1 MKAEYFF
8 IIKPKYNQV
17 KRILIYGNY
26 IKSSHLQYLN
36 ILIEKLKKNDIEI
49 FFYEEFLKLLVE
61 KFDFNDNYASISETK
76 KLKTNK
82 IDTVLSIGGDGTI
95 LNSAVLVKDSKV
107 PILGINL
114 GRLGFLAIV
123 EKNKIN
129 VAIDSLLSGNYKIQK
144 RSLIKL
150 ISEPQI
156 FGDENFALNDFTVH
170 KSEAPSVIAVHTYL
184 DGKYLNTYWA
194 DGLIVSTP
202 TGSTGYSL
210 SCGGPI
216 VFPGSGNFIITP
228 VAPHNLTMRPLVIP
242 DDSELSLE
250 IEGRTDSFLCT
261 LDSRYKKITSKY
273 KLILKKANFLINII
287 VFEGYDFTKNL
298 QNKLNWGND
307 KRN

>member
-1 MKAEYFF
+1 M
-8 IIKPKYNQV
+8 

-26 IKSSHLQYLN
+26 IKSSHLQYLD
-36 ILIEKLKKNDIEI
+36 ILVEKLKKNDIEI
-49 FFYEEFLKLLVE
+49 FFYEEFLNFLTG
-61 KFDFNDNYASISETK
+61 KFDYPDDYNSISNTNE
-76 KLKTNK
+76 LIRNK
-82 IDTVLSIGGDGTI
+82 IDAVLSIGGDGTI
-95 LNSAVLVKDSKV
+95 LNSAVLVKNSNV

-129 VAIDSLLSGNYKIQK
+129 DAIDSLLSGNYKIQK

-150 ISEPQI
+150 VSEPDI
-156 FGDENFALNDFTVH
+156 FGDENFALNDFTIH
-170 KSEAPSVIAVHTYL
+170 KREAPSVIAVHTYL

-250 IEGRTDSFLCT
+250 IEGRTDNFLCT
-261 LDSRYKKITSKY
+261 MDSRYKKITAEY
-273 KLILKKANFLINII
+273 KLILKKADFLINII

>member
-1 MKAEYFF
+1 
-8 IIKPKYNQV
+8 V

-26 IKSSHLQYLN
+26 IKSSHLQYLD
-36 ILIEKLKKNDIEI
+36 ILVEKLKKNDIEI
-49 FFYEEFLKLLVE
+49 FFYEEFLNFLTG
-61 KFDFNDNYASISETK
+61 KFDYPDDYNSISNTNE
-76 KLKTNK
+76 LIRNK
-82 IDTVLSIGGDGTI
+82 IDAVLSIGGDGTI
-95 LNSAVLVKDSKV
+95 LNSAVLVKNSNV

-129 VAIDSLLSGNYKIQK
+129 DAIDSLLSGNYKIQK

-150 ISEPQI
+150 VSEPDI
-156 FGDENFALNDFTVH
+156 FGDENFALNDFTIH
-170 KSEAPSVIAVHTYL
+170 KREAPSVIAVHTYL

-250 IEGRTDSFLCT
+250 IEGRTDNFLCT
-261 LDSRYKKITSKY
+261 MDSRYKKITAEY
-273 KLILKKANFLINII
+273 KLILKKADFLINII

>member
-1 MKAEYFF
+1 
-8 IIKPKYNQV
+8 V

-26 IKSSHLQYLN
+26 IKSSHLQYLD
-36 ILIEKLKKNDIEI
+36 ILVEKLKKNDIEI
-49 FFYEEFLKLLVE
+49 FFYEEFLNFLTG
-61 KFDFNDNYASISETK
+61 KFDYPDDYNSISNTNE
-76 KLKTNK
+76 LIRNK
-82 IDTVLSIGGDGTI
+82 IDVVLSIGGDGTI
-95 LNSAVLVKDSKV
+95 LNSAVLVKNSNV

-129 VAIDSLLSGNYKIQK
+129 DAIDSLLSGNYKIQK
-144 RSLIKL
+144 RSLIEL
-150 ISEPQI
+150 VSEPDI
-156 FGDENFALNDFTVH
+156 FGDENFALNDFTIH
-170 KSEAPSVIAVHTYL
+170 KREAPSVIAVHTYL

-250 IEGRTDSFLCT
+250 IEGRTDNFLCT
-261 LDSRYKKITSKY
+261 MDSRYKKITAEY
-273 KLILKKANFLINII
+273 KLILKKADFLINII

>member
-1 MKAEYFF
+1 MKGEYFF
-8 IIKPKYNQV
+8 IIKPKYKPV

-36 ILIEKLKKNDIEI
+36 ILIEKLKKNEIEI
-49 FFYEEFLKLLVE
+49 FFYEEFLKFLV
-61 KFDFNDNYASISETK
+61 KNFDFDKDYAFIQDTK
-76 KLKTNK
+76 QLKTKK

-95 LNSAVLVKDSKV
+95 LNSAVLVKDSNV

-129 VAIDSLLSGNYKIQK
+129 SAIDSLLSGNYKIQK
-144 RSLIKL
+144 RSLIQL

-156 FGDENFALNDFTVH
+156 FGDENFALNDFTIH

-273 KLILKKANFLINII
+273 KLVLKKADFLINLI
-287 VFEGYDFTKNL
+287 VFEGYDFKKNL

>member
-1 MKAEYFF
+1 M
-8 IIKPKYNQV
+8 

-26 IKSSHLQYLN
+26 IKSSHLQYLD
-36 ILIEKLKKNDIEI
+36 ILVEKLKKNDIEI
-49 FFYEEFLKLLVE
+49 FFYEEFLNFLTE
-61 KFDFNDNYASISETK
+61 KFDYPDDYNSISNTNE
-76 KLKTNK
+76 LIRNK
-82 IDTVLSIGGDGTI
+82 IDAVLSIGGDGTI
-95 LNSAVLVKDSKV
+95 LNSAVLVKNSNV

-129 VAIDSLLSGNYKIQK
+129 DAIDSLLSGNYKIQK

-150 ISEPQI
+150 VSEPDI
-156 FGDENFALNDFTVH
+156 FGDENFALNDFTIH
-170 KSEAPSVIAVHTYL
+170 KREAPSVIAVHTYL
-184 DGKYLNTYWA
+184 NGKYLNTYWA

-250 IEGRTDSFLCT
+250 IEGRTDNFLCT
-261 LDSRYKKITSKY
+261 MDSRYKKITAEY
-273 KLILKKANFLINII
+273 KLILKKADFLINII

>member
-1 MKAEYFF
+1 M
-8 IIKPKYNQV
+8 

-36 ILIEKLKKNDIEI
+36 ILIEKLKKNEIEI
-49 FFYEEFLKLLVE
+49 FFYEEFLKFLV
-61 KFDFNDNYASISETK
+61 KNFDFDKDYAFIQDTK
-76 KLKTNK
+76 QLKTKK

-95 LNSAVLVKDSKV
+95 LNSAVLVKDSNV

-129 VAIDSLLSGNYKIQK
+129 SAIDSLLSGNYKIQK
-144 RSLIKL
+144 RSLIQL

-156 FGDENFALNDFTVH
+156 FGDENFALNDFTIH

-273 KLILKKANFLINII
+273 KLVLKKADFLINLI
-287 VFEGYDFTKNL
+287 VFEGYDFKKNL

>member
-1 MKAEYFF
+1 M
-8 IIKPKYNQV
+8 

-26 IKSSHLQYLN
+26 IKSSHLKYLN
-36 ILIEKLKKNDIEI
+36 ILVEKLKKNDIEI
-49 FFYEEFLKLLVE
+49 FFYEEFLNFLIE
-61 KFDFNDNYASISETK
+61 NFNYKNDCGYLSQTDDLIMK
-76 KLKTNK
+76 K
-82 IDTVLSIGGDGTI
+82 IDSVLSIGGDGTI
-95 LNSAVLVKDSKV
+95 LNSAVLVKDSRV

-129 VAIDSLLSGNYKIQK
+129 DAIDSLLAGNYEIQK

-150 ISEPQI
+150 ISEPSI
-156 FGDENFALNDFTVH
+156 FGDENFALNDFTIH

-184 DGKYLNTYWA
+184 DGKFLNTYWA

-250 IEGRTDSFLCT
+250 IEGRTDLFLCT
-261 LDSRYKKITSKY
+261 LDSRYKKITSDHK
-273 KLILKKANFLINII
+273 IVLKKADFLINII

>member
-1 MKAEYFF
+1 MKR
-8 IIKPKYNQV
+8 V
-17 KRILIYGNY
+17 LIYGNY
-26 IKSSHLQYLN
+26 IKSSHLKYLN
-36 ILIEKLKKNDIEI
+36 ILVEKLKKNDIEI
-49 FFYEEFLKLLVE
+49 FFYEEFLNFLIE
-61 KFDFNDNYASISETK
+61 NFNYKNDCGYLSQTDDLIMK
-76 KLKTNK
+76 K
-82 IDTVLSIGGDGTI
+82 IDSVLSIGGDGTI
-95 LNSAVLVKDSKV
+95 LNSAVLVKDSRV

-129 VAIDSLLSGNYKIQK
+129 DAIDSLLAGNYEIQK

-150 ISEPQI
+150 ISEPSI
-156 FGDENFALNDFTVH
+156 FGDENFALNDFTIH

-184 DGKYLNTYWA
+184 DGKFLNTYWA

-250 IEGRTDSFLCT
+250 IEGRTDLFLCT
-261 LDSRYKKITSKY
+261 LDSRYKKITSDHK
-273 KLILKKANFLINII
+273 IVLKKADFLINII

>member
-1 MKAEYFF
+1 
-8 IIKPKYNQV
+8 V

>member
-8 IIKPKYNQV
+8 ILKPKFNQV

-61 KFDFNDNYASISETK
+61 KFDFNDDYACISETK

-129 VAIDSLLSGNYKIQK
+129 DAIDSLLSGNYKIQK

-273 KLILKKANFLINII
+273 KLILKKADFLINII
-287 VFEGYDFTKNL
+287 VFEGYDFKKNL

>member
-1 MKAEYFF
+1 
-8 IIKPKYNQV
+8 V

-26 IKSSHLQYLN
+26 IKSSHLKYLN
-36 ILIEKLKKNDIEI
+36 ILVEKLKKNDIEI
-49 FFYEEFLKLLVE
+49 FFYEEFLNFLIE
-61 KFDFNDNYASISETK
+61 NFNYKNDCGYLSQTDDLIMK
-76 KLKTNK
+76 K
-82 IDTVLSIGGDGTI
+82 IDSVLSIGGDGTI
-95 LNSAVLVKDSKV
+95 LNSAVLVKDSRV

-129 VAIDSLLSGNYKIQK
+129 DAIDSLLAGNYEIQK

-150 ISEPQI
+150 ISEPSI
-156 FGDENFALNDFTVH
+156 FGDENFALNDFTIH

-184 DGKYLNTYWA
+184 DGKFLNTYWA

-250 IEGRTDSFLCT
+250 IEGRTDLFLCT
-261 LDSRYKKITSKY
+261 LDSRYKKITSDHK
-273 KLILKKANFLINII
+273 IVLKKADFLINII

>member
-1 MKAEYFF
+1 MKR
-8 IIKPKYNQV
+8 V
-17 KRILIYGNY
+17 LIYGNY

-36 ILIEKLKKNDIEI
+36 ILAEKLKKNDIEI
-49 FFYEEFLKLLVE
+49 FFYGKFLKLLVE
-61 KFDFNDNYASISETK
+61 NFDFSDDYEYISETK
-76 KLKTNK
+76 ELKSKK

-95 LNSAVLVKDSKV
+95 LNSAVLVKDSNV

-129 VAIDSLLSGNYKIQK
+129 DAIDSLLSGNYKIQK

-150 ISEPQI
+150 ISEPQV

-261 LDSRYKKITSKY
+261 LDSRYSKISSNY
-273 KLILKKANFLINII
+273 KLILKKADFLINII